1 MSPGAEEFDVAY
13 LVLSGTTTAARCPE
27 LLRGLV
33 GLGFSTVIA
42 IPTPNALRVI
52 APRDLADV
60 EGVQVVESYFDL
72 PRCCGITRS
81 RSAWIPALSG
91 APPAGVRVL
100 IATRP
105 VDFRRGADGLA
116 ATVQSVLQQD
126 PFCGTVFVFRSK
138 RADRVKMLVYDG
150 TGLVLIWKRLEGAKF
165 KWPAISDGV
174 MRLSAA
180 QLAALFEGLDWRRVY
195 APRIRRPQLAG

>member
-1 MSPGAEEFDVAY
+1 M
-13 LVLSGTTTAARCPE
+13 
-27 LLRGLV
+27 
-33 GLGFSTVIA
+33 
-42 IPTPNALRVI
+42 
-52 APRDLADV
+52 
-60 EGVQVVESYFDL
+60 
-72 PRCCGITRS
+72 
-81 RSAWIPALSG
+81 
-91 APPAGVRVL
+91 L

-126 PFCGTVFVFRSK
+126 PFSGTIFVFRSK
-138 RADRVKMLVYDG
+138 RADRVKLLVYDG
-150 TGLVLIWKRLEGAKF
+150 IGLVLIWKRLEGAKF

-180 QLAALFEGLDWRRVY
+180 QLAALFEELDWRRVY

>member
-1 MSPGAEEFDVAY
+1 M
-13 LVLSGTTTAARCPE
+13 
-27 LLRGLV
+27 
-33 GLGFSTVIA
+33 
-42 IPTPNALRVI
+42 
-52 APRDLADV
+52 
-60 EGVQVVESYFDL
+60 
-72 PRCCGITRS
+72 
-81 RSAWIPALSG
+81 IPALSG

-116 ATVQSVLQQD
+116 ATVQSLLQQD

-138 RADRVKMLVYDG
+138 RADRVKLLVYDG

>member
-1 MSPGAEEFDVAY
+1 M
-13 LVLSGTTTAARCPE
+13 
-27 LLRGLV
+27 
-33 GLGFSTVIA
+33 
-42 IPTPNALRVI
+42 
-52 APRDLADV
+52 
-60 EGVQVVESYFDL
+60 
-72 PRCCGITRS
+72 
-81 RSAWIPALSG
+81 IPALSG
-91 APPAGVRVL
+91 APPAGGGGV

-150 TGLVLIWKRLEGAKF
+150 TGLVLIWKRLEGSKF

-174 MRLSAA
+174 MRLSGAA
-180 QLAALFEGLDWRRVY
+180 IAALFDGLDWRRMY
-195 APRIRRPQLAG
+195 APRVARPKVAGGPAAD